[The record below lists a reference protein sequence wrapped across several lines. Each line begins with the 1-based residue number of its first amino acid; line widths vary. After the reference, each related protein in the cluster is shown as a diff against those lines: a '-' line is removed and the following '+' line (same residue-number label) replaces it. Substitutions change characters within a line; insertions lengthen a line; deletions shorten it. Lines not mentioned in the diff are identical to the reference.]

1 MIDKIKKGRFFRGAI
16 DYNEKKV
23 EEGVATR
30 LCCIGFE
37 NDNPNKE
44 QMLHEFLMMEKMCPI
59 RYPCFH
65 VSLNFAPGEDLDDR
79 TLENIAHDYMRMMRY
94 DKTPY
99 VIYKH
104 TDAGHQ
110 HVHIVSANITVNTD
124 GKYQGIDTYLDWV
137 RGNAVCAELE
147 QNYNLVVSVDKER
160 KEKQRK
166 QEIESLCNDELVVCE
181 YGQTQTFAY
190 LKQIVDF
197 VLANRMFTDLRG
209 LNQILKEYNVKGYSN
224 VSRAG
229 EAYYKFSFIGS
240 KDKLKGVSGTAKQLK
255 LNLSKEQITELFI
268 ENRQKLESIKPFLK
282 DLLKKYIALSKA
294 DLNRILQ
301 TQAQTDPTLSPWI
314 PLFPSLL
321 PTNFIQNVTVKREY
335 YKAFQRTVTAFRK
348 KKKIYHESTLIKNPD
363 LLSALEA
370 YATEG
375 LDSLLPAQV
384 KILYKYY
391 ADYKLKTFEKLQYS
405 EHVRDRE
412 WINKAIEYMNQ
423 LSLSFRDKEYLL
435 EKLGI
440 VYHEH
445 DIELSNPTDSVKHY
459 VEKGA
464 VNYLHGDQKKKA
476 KYKKLIDSLSKAEID
491 YLRGCVCGD
500 PSLVTKVNTSRLQ
513 PFLILSEGL
522 RKAKKERKSS
532 GNGINLSSILP
543 NEHDLREGK
552 KLHWDDEDNEEDEE
566 EDMPMKRHRPKL

>member
-23 EEGVATR
+23 EEGMATR

-37 NDNPNKE
+37 NDDPDKE
-44 QMLHEFLMMEKMCPI
+44 QILHEFLMMEKMCSI
-59 RYPCFH
+59 KYPVFH
-65 VSLNFAPGEDLDDR
+65 VSLNFAPEENLDDR
-79 TLENIAHDYMRMMRY
+79 TLESIANDYIRMMRY

-99 VIYKH
+99 VVYKH
-104 TDAGHQ
+104 VDAGHQ
-110 HVHIVSANITVNTD
+110 HVHVVSANITVNTE
-124 GKYQGIDTYLDWV
+124 GKYQGIDTYFDWV

-147 QNYNLVVSVDKER
+147 QNYNLVISVDKEK

-166 QEIESLCNDELVVCE
+166 KDEGLCNDELVVRE
-181 YGQTQTFAY
+181 YGQTPTFAY

-197 VLANRMFTDLRG
+197 VLAKRMFTDLRG
-209 LNQILKEYNVKGYSN
+209 LNHILKEHHIKGYSN
-224 VSRAG
+224 VSRVG

-240 KDKLKGVSGTAKQLK
+240 KDELKGVSGTAKQLK

-282 DLLKKYIALSKA
+282 DLLKKYITLSKA

-301 TQAQTDPTLSPWI
+301 NQAQTDPTLSPWI
-314 PLFPSLL
+314 PQFPSLL

-348 KKKIYHESTLIKNPD
+348 NNKIYHESTLITNPN

-370 YATEG
+370 YATEE
-375 LDSLLPAQV
+375 LDSLLPAQTR
-384 KILYKYY
+384 ILYRYY
-391 ADYKLKTFEKLQYS
+391 ADYKLKTLKKLEENEYI
-405 EHVRDRE
+405 RDRE

-423 LSLSFRDKEYLL
+423 LSLSLRDKEYLL

-440 VYHEH
+440 VYHKN
-445 DIELSNPTDSVKHY
+445 DIELSNPTDSVKHHIG
-459 VEKGA
+459 KGA
-464 VNYLHGDQKKKA
+464 VNNLQGDQKKKG

-491 YLRGCVCGD
+491 YLRCCISGNSHIA
-500 PSLVTKVNTSRLQ
+500 PKVDTSRLQ

>member
-23 EEGVATR
+23 DEGVATR
-30 LCCIGFE
+30 LCSIGFE

-44 QMLHEFLMMEKMCPI
+44 QILHEFLMMEKMCPI
-59 RYPCFH
+59 KYPCFH
-65 VSLNFAPGEDLDDR
+65 VSLNFAPEENLDDR

-99 VIYKH
+99 VVYKH

-110 HVHIVSANITVNTD
+110 HIHIVSANITINTD

-181 YGQTQTFAY
+181 YGQTPTFAY

-197 VLANRMFTDLRG
+197 VLAKRIFTDLRG
-209 LNQILKEYNVKGYSN
+209 LNHILKEHHIKGYSN

-229 EAYYKFSFIGS
+229 DAYYKFSFIGS
-240 KDKLKGVSGTAKQLK
+240 KDELKGVSGTAKQLK

-268 ENRQKLESIKPFLK
+268 ENRQKLESIKPFLR
-282 DLLKKYIALSKA
+282 DLLKKYIALSKT

-314 PLFPSLL
+314 PQFSSLL

-348 KKKIYHESTLIKNPD
+348 KNQIYHESTLIKNPN
-363 LLSALEA
+363 LLSALET
-370 YATEG
+370 YATEE
-375 LDSLLPAQV
+375 LDRLLPAQV

-391 ADYKLKTFEKLQYS
+391 ADYKLKTIEKLQYS
-405 EHVRDRE
+405 EYIRDLE
-412 WINKAIEYMNQ
+412 WINKAIEYTNQ
-423 LSLSFRDKEYLL
+423 LSLSYRDKKNLL
-435 EKLGI
+435 AKLGI
-440 VYHEH
+440 VYKENN
-445 DIELSNPTDSVKHY
+445 IELSNPTDSVKHT
-459 VEKGA
+459 VPQRAINK
-464 VNYLHGDQKKKA
+464 LKGDQRKA
-476 KYKKLIDSLSKAEID
+476 KYIKLIDSLSKAEID
-491 YLRGCVCGD
+491 YLRSCVSGL
-500 PSLVTKVNTSRLQ
+500 SLVTKVDTSRLQ

>member
-1 MIDKIKKGRFFRGAI
+1 M
-16 DYNEKKV
+16 
-23 EEGVATR
+23 
-30 LCCIGFE
+30 
-37 NDNPNKE
+37 
-44 QMLHEFLMMEKMCPI
+44 
-59 RYPCFH
+59 
-65 VSLNFAPGEDLDDR
+65 
-79 TLENIAHDYMRMMRY
+79 
-94 DKTPY
+94 
-99 VIYKH
+99 
-104 TDAGHQ
+104 DAGHQ
-110 HVHIVSANITVNTD
+110 HIHVVSANITINAD

-147 QNYNLVVSVDKER
+147 QKYNLVISVDKEK

-166 QEIESLCNDELVVCE
+166 QKIESLCNDELVVHE
-181 YGQTQTFAY
+181 YGQTPTFAY

-197 VLANRMFTDLRG
+197 VLANHMFTDLRG
-209 LNQILKEYNVKGYSN
+209 LNHILKEHHIKGYSN
-224 VSRAG
+224 VSRTG

-240 KDKLKGVSGTAKQLK
+240 KDELKGVSGTAKQLK
-255 LNLSKEQITELFI
+255 LNLSKEQITRLFI

-301 TQAQTDPTLSPWI
+301 TQAQTDQTLSPWI

-348 KKKIYHESTLIKNPD
+348 KNKIYHESTLIKNPN
-363 LLSALEA
+363 LLSTLET
-370 YATEG
+370 YATEE
-375 LDSLLPAQV
+375 LESLLPAQV

-391 ADYKLKTFEKLQYS
+391 ADYKLKTIEKVQYS

-423 LSLSFRDKEYLL
+423 LSLSLRDKEYLL

-440 VYHEH
+440 IYHEH

-459 VEKGA
+459 VGKEA
-464 VNYLHGDQKKKA
+464 VNNLQGDQKKKG

-491 YLRGCVCGD
+491 YLRGCISGT
-500 PSLVTKVNTSRLQ
+500 PSLVAKVDTSRLQ

-522 RKAKKERKSS
+522 RKAKKERTSS
-532 GNGINLSSILP
+532 GSGINLSSILP
-543 NEHDLREGK
+543 NQHDLREGK
-552 KLHWDDEDNEEDEE
+552 KLHWNDDDNEEDEE
-566 EDMPMKRHRPKL
+566 EDFPMKHQRKKL